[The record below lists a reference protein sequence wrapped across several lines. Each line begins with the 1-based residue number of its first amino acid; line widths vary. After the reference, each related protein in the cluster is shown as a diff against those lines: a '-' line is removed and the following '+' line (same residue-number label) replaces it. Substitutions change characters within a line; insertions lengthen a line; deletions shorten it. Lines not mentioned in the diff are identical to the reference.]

1 MSVFHEPRA
10 RALSH
15 ILIQNDIPRK
25 MQRNKEHFVVLSHTE
40 VRLAVTGQARPR
52 PPPVTF
58 EISAANRF
66 IAEVVQSQSQS
77 PG

>member
-1 MSVFHEPRA
+1 MSVFHEPRT

-40 VRLAVTGQARPR
+40 VRLAV
-52 PPPVTF
+52 
-58 EISAANRF
+58 AA
-66 IAEVVQSQSQS
+66 
-77 PG
+77 PGPCRDI

>member
-1 MSVFHEPRA
+1 MSVFHEPRT

-40 VRLAVTGQARPR
+40 VRLAVAGPGTR

-58 EISAANRF
+58 EI
-66 IAEVVQSQSQS
+66 
-77 PG
+77 P

>member
-40 VRLAVTGQARPR
+40 VRLAVTARPG
-52 PPPVTF
+52 PVASRD
-58 EISAANRF
+58 I
-66 IAEVVQSQSQS
+66 
-77 PG
+77 